1 MRTGVVLAALL
12 LAGPWADPFAGP
24 RSGLLAAQ
32 SPRLEVELP
41 AQDRLTRE
49 GPTIRAVNVIAD
61 RPTRDMIEH
70 GFPAELRFRAELWSS
85 GGWFNSMLG
94 SAEWRVI
101 VSYEPLKKLYRIER
115 IENNRLLSQFQ
126 VRTFE
131 AAVAAVER
139 PMRAPMR
146 ARPHGDRQY
155 YIMVLEVETMS
166 ANDLDELRRWLRGEL
181 QPAVRGER
189 NPGTALGRGVRQL
202 FARLLGAERRNLQ
215 ERSATFRIRDQGAGS
230 GRK

>member
-1 MRTGVVLAALL
+1 MRIGVVLAALL
-12 LAGPWADPFAGP
+12 LAGPWTGALTGA
-24 RSGLLAAQ
+24 RSGLLQAQ
-32 SPRLEVELP
+32 SPRLEVKLP
-41 AQDRLTRE
+41 APDRLTRD
-49 GPTIRAVNVIAD
+49 GPMVRALSVISD

-94 SAEWRVI
+94 SADWRVI
-101 VSYEPLKKLYRIER
+101 VSYEPLRKLYRIER
-115 IENNRLLSQFQ
+115 IENNRLVSQFQ

-139 PMRAPMR
+139 PMSAPLR

-155 YIMVLEVETMS
+155 YIVALEVETMS

-215 ERSATFRIRDQGAGS
+215 ERSPTFRVRE
-230 GRK
+230 